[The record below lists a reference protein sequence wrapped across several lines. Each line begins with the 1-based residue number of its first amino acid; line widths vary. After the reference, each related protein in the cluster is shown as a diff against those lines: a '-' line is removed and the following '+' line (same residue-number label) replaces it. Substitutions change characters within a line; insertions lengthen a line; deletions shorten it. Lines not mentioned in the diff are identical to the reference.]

1 MEIYNHI
8 TQQQAQWI
16 IDVWEPER
24 THSYLSPE
32 RLAKHA
38 RMQSIIR
45 NRQISVPECKCEHTS
60 FQRISNSLWDQ
71 FETIIRETAAGN
83 QQ

>member
-1 MEIYNHI
+1 MENHI

-16 IDVWEPER
+16 IDVWVPER

-45 NRQISVPECKCEHTS
+45 NKEITVPECKCEHAT
-60 FQRISNSLWDQ
+60 FQKISNSLWEQ
-71 FETIIRETAAGN
+71 FEQIIRERAQN

>member
-8 TQQQAQWI
+8 TPSDAQWI
-16 IDVWEPER
+16 IDVWVPER

-38 RMQSIIR
+38 KMQSIIR
-45 NRQISVPECKCEHTS
+45 NKEIAVPSCKCEHQT
-60 FQRISNSLWDQ
+60 FTRISNSLFEQ
-71 FETIIRETAAGN
+71 FEQIIRERAQN

>member
-1 MEIYNHI
+1 MENHI

-24 THSYLSPE
+24 NHSYLSPE
-32 RLAKHA
+32 RLHKHA
-38 RMQSIIR
+38 KFQSILR
-45 NRQISVPECKCEHTS
+45 NKPIEVPSCKCEHQT
-60 FQRISNSLWDQ
+60 FQKISNSLWEQ
-71 FETIIRETAAGN
+71 FEQIIRERAQN